1 MGKRWADKNRTS
13 RGGQTRQRADY
24 HEIEKQNEAY
34 EYYYNELL
42 DSEYVDRD
50 EFWKVL
56 RCELPNSFRFAGSKR
71 HALQVQKVLKDRYI
85 PEITSIEYEGLPVEP
100 PAPVSWFP
108 EQLAW
113 QMTTPKKIIRRFAPF
128 KSFQRFL
135 VSETSV
141 GNISRQEIV
150 SMIPPLLLDVRPG
163 MIVMDLCAAP
173 GSKSAQ
179 LIEMLHEGEETRI
192 LQAMRNDG
200 DQKMRGM
207 NPESKGLME
216 ESLGG
221 ELADWSDNGRS
232 TGLLIA
238 NDVDYKRAHMLIH
251 QIKRLNS
258 PNLIVT
264 NHDATMYPSIKLPPE
279 PVTNN
284 KPVKGKYLK
293 FDRILADVPCSG
305 DGTSRKN
312 LSMWKN
318 WSPGNA
324 LGLFTAQV
332 RILVRALQMT
342 KAGGRVV
349 YSTCSMNPVENEA
362 VVATALERCGGISR
376 VDLVDCSDRL
386 PGLKYMPGLHEWKVM
401 DKLAKIW
408 NTWSDVEL
416 ERELNGEAHLGKLVK
431 EMFPR
436 NGSLPL
442 DRCMRIYPHLQNT
455 GGFFIAV
462 LEKKF
467 EVKET
472 TGTKSQHIG
481 AKSSVIA
488 SVEEIEAKTAE
499 GADPI
504 SKIET
509 LDAIAPSQ
517 VNEDVGFESAAAR
530 QNKEVAP
537 AEPLSAQK
545 HKLDDEA
552 DEFMSTKRLKV
563 RDEIDDA
570 APRGEEDRQVHWSPP
585 PGAQL
590 EFTRPTAVDSVDSV
604 EPGLTHQTPSYKAKS
619 DKRQPYEEPFKYLDP
634 SHAELES
641 VYQFYELSPDFPK
654 DRFMV
659 RNATG
664 TPAKTIYYTSAL
676 ARDILT
682 SNERSGLKFV
692 HCGIKMFVKQ
702 DVQKEGVCK
711 WRIQTEG
718 LPIIET
724 SIGERRVVRL
734 TRKETLK
741 SLLVE
746 MFPKVDGQA
755 WNDLG
760 EIGQRVRDI
769 GMGCYVL
776 RVEKGERENNF
787 RYSKLLRPCALNSDN
802 ADGWAI
808 CSERMV
814 LPLWRSFHSVNLML
828 PKEERKAML
837 LRLYNDDSPLEDHS
851 KDRFLKSKENRV
863 TVDTDHDRD
872 TKGREIQP
880 GSGGS
885 PIDWDS
891 DSAGGNEASMVS
903 PTAG

>member
-1 MGKRWADKNRTS
+1 M
-13 RGGQTRQRADY
+13 
-24 HEIEKQNEAY
+24 
-34 EYYYNELL
+34 LL
-42 DSEYVDRD
+42 
-50 EFWKVL
+50 
-56 RCELPNSFRFAGSKR
+56 CR
-71 HALQVQKVLKDRYI
+71 HALHVQKVLKDRYI

-100 PAPVSWFP
+100 PALVSWFP
-108 EQLAW
+108 DQLAW
-113 QMTTPKKIIRRFAPF
+113 QMSTPKKIIRRFAPF

-192 LQAMRNDG
+192 LQSMRQDG
-200 DQKMRGM
+200 DQEMNGM
-207 NPESKGLME
+207 NPESKGLTG
-216 ESLGG
+216 ESLGE

-238 NDVDYKRAHMLIH
+238 NDVEYKRAHMLIH
-251 QIKRLNS
+251 QMKRLNS

-264 NHDATMYPSIKLPPE
+264 NHDATMYPSIKLPSE
-279 PVTNN
+279 PAING
-284 KPVKGKYLK
+284 KPAKGRYLK

-312 LSMWKN
+312 FSMWKN

-324 LGLFTAQV
+324 LGLFPAQV
-332 RILVRALQMT
+332 RILVRALQMI

-362 VVATALERCGGISR
+362 VVATALERCEGTSR
-376 VDLVDCSDRL
+376 VDLVDCSEKL
-386 PGLKYMPGLHEWKVM
+386 PGLKRMPGLHGWKVM
-401 DKLAKIW
+401 DKSARIW
-408 NTWSDVEL
+408 NNWSDVER
-416 ERELNGEAHLGKLVK
+416 ERELKGEAYLGKLVE

-436 NGSLPL
+436 NGNLPL

-462 LEKKF
+462 LEKKL

-472 TGTKSQHIG
+472 IRSKSQRPG
-481 AKSSVIA
+481 AKSSVVA
-488 SVEEIEAKTAE
+488 AVEEIEAKTAE

-509 LDAIAPSQ
+509 LNAIAPSQ
-517 VNEDVGFESAAAR
+517 VEEDAGLESAAAR
-530 QNKEVAP
+530 QNKKMASP
-537 AEPLSAQK
+537 EPLSPQK

-563 RDEIDDA
+563 RDEIDDV
-570 APRGEEDRQVHWSPP
+570 APRGEEDRQVHWPPP

-590 EFTRPTAVDSVDSV
+590 ELTLHTAVDPV
-604 EPGLTHQTPSYKAKS
+604 EPDLNHQTPSYEAKP
-619 DKRQPYEEPFKYLDP
+619 DQKQPYEEPFKYLDP
-634 SHAELES
+634 NHAELES
-641 VYQFYELSPDFPK
+641 VYQFYELSPNFPK

-664 TPAKTIYYTSAL
+664 IPSKTIYYTSAL

-682 SNERSGLKFV
+682 SNEHSGLKFV

-702 DVQKEGVCK
+702 DVQKQGVCK

-724 SIGERRVVRL
+724 SIGERRIVRL

-755 WNDLG
+755 WKNLG

-776 RVEKGERENNF
+776 RVEKGGREDDF
-787 RYSKLLRPCALNSDN
+787 RYNRLLRPCALESDN
-802 ADGWAI
+802 ADGWALS
-808 CSERMV
+808 SERMV
-814 LPLWRSFHSVNLML
+814 LPLWRSLHSVNLML

-837 LRLYNDDSPLEDHS
+837 LRLYDDESPLEDHS
-851 KDRFLKSKENRV
+851 KDRFTKSEENGV
-863 TVDTDHDRD
+863 AADTDRDKD
-872 TKGREIQP
+872 TKGRGIQP
-880 GSGGS
+880 RRGGS
-885 PIDWDS
+885 SADS
-891 DSAGGNEASMVS
+891 DTDSAGGNEVSMVS
-903 PTAG
+903 PTVG